1 MDLTNPTRP
10 RSVAH
15 EDMSL
20 RRGVLSRTVPQ
31 RLGKRPTNHRSRPFT
46 VSIVRYH
53 HCTSRFQ
60 SPFCF
65 FSFVPD
71 TIVVIPLYLLHCSV
85 TLLFYCSPS
94 AIVLTVDINP
104 STRYLETSVSTSC
117 LQVSLTCISLV
128 DTSLNTTCLQ
138 PCVSSLAPLSLH
150 KRSSDALARLV
161 VPSSS
166 RLTPGRDSLQ
176 NKMEG
181 TTYTPSE
188 VTRAL
193 RYIPRSLVTSIVN
206 LLCSRGIWVFKYP
219 SARPRTCARQLLY
232 PGCLTP

>member
-166 RLTPGRDSLQ
+166 RLTPGRDINASLLFLSNQ
-176 NKMEG
+176 S
-181 TTYTPSE
+181 PLSSPL
-188 VTRAL
+188 L
-193 RYIPRSLVTSIVN
+193 RLNFLSHSIKTLQRCIASIGN
-206 LLCSRGIWVFKYP
+206 HGE
-219 SARPRTCARQLLY
+219 
-232 PGCLTP
+232 

>member
-1 MDLTNPTRP
+1 MMVT
-10 RSVAH
+10 SGQASS
-15 EDMSL
+15 M
-20 RRGVLSRTVPQ
+20 SRTVPQ
-31 RLGKRPTNHRSRPFT
+31 RLGERPTNHRSRPFT

-104 STRYLETSVSTSC
+104 STCYLETSVSTSC

-166 RLTPGRDSLQ
+166 RLTPGRD
-176 NKMEG
+176 
-181 TTYTPSE
+181 
-188 VTRAL
+188 
-193 RYIPRSLVTSIVN
+193 IRSK
-206 LLCSRGIWVFKYP
+206 LLA
-219 SARPRTCARQLLY
+219 SA
-232 PGCLTP
+232 GV

>member
-104 STRYLETSVSTSC
+104 STCYLETSVSTSC

-161 VPSSS
+161 VPSSF
-166 RLTPGRDSLQ
+166 RLTPGRD
-176 NKMEG
+176 
-181 TTYTPSE
+181 
-188 VTRAL
+188 
-193 RYIPRSLVTSIVN
+193 IRSK
-206 LLCSRGIWVFKYP
+206 LLA
-219 SARPRTCARQLLY
+219 SA
-232 PGCLTP
+232 GV

>member
-104 STRYLETSVSTSC
+104 STCYLETSVSTSC

-166 RLTPGRDSLQ
+166 RLTPGRD
-176 NKMEG
+176 NERA
-181 TTYTPSE
+181 E
-188 VTRAL
+188 VAL
-193 RYIPRSLVTSIVN
+193 S
-206 LLCSRGIWVFKYP
+206 SRPV
-219 SARPRTCARQLLY
+219 
-232 PGCLTP
+232 

>member
-166 RLTPGRDSLQ
+166 RLTPGRDTQRGEASLSEELRRSAVGHDDPGRTLERVSGDPEDAERRDVFAPVRDSRRAR
-176 NKMEG
+176 EG
-181 TTYTPSE
+181 
-188 VTRAL
+188 
-193 RYIPRSLVTSIVN
+193 
-206 LLCSRGIWVFKYP
+206 CGRG
-219 SARPRTCARQLLY
+219 RRRR
-232 PGCLTP
+232 GR

>member
-104 STRYLETSVSTSC
+104 STCYLERNLPLPEEEWILCDRHC
-117 LQVSLTCISLV
+117 LCRRRTLLWTQQV
-128 DTSLNTTCLQ
+128 
-138 PCVSSLAPLSLH
+138 
-150 KRSSDALARLV
+150 
-161 VPSSS
+161 
-166 RLTPGRDSLQ
+166 
-176 NKMEG
+176 
-181 TTYTPSE
+181 
-188 VTRAL
+188 
-193 RYIPRSLVTSIVN
+193 PRH
-206 LLCSRGIWVFKYP
+206 
-219 SARPRTCARQLLY
+219 
-232 PGCLTP
+232 

>member
-10 RSVAH
+10 GSVAH

-166 RLTPGRDSLQ
+166 RLTPGRD
-176 NKMEG
+176 
-181 TTYTPSE
+181 
-188 VTRAL
+188 
-193 RYIPRSLVTSIVN
+193 IRSK
-206 LLCSRGIWVFKYP
+206 LLA
-219 SARPRTCARQLLY
+219 SA
-232 PGCLTP
+232 GV

>member
-166 RLTPGRDSLQ
+166 RLTPGCD
-176 NKMEG
+176 
-181 TTYTPSE
+181 
-188 VTRAL
+188 
-193 RYIPRSLVTSIVN
+193 IRSKL
-206 LLCSRGIWVFKYP
+206 FA
-219 SARPRTCARQLLY
+219 SA
-232 PGCLTP
+232 GV

>member
-1 MDLTNPTRP
+1 MDLTSPTRP

-166 RLTPGRDSLQ
+166 RLTPGRDTAASEIGGLMASMYLL
-176 NKMEG
+176 KHPDH
-181 TTYTPSE
+181 YTSHE
-188 VTRAL
+188 LSVEL
-193 RYIPRSLVTSIVN
+193 RVIRHCLDRYVP
-206 LLCSRGIWVFKYP
+206 IW
-219 SARPRTCARQLLY
+219 TCGYAF
-232 PGCLTP
+232 T

>member
-104 STRYLETSVSTSC
+104 STCYLETSVSTS
-117 LQVSLTCISLV
+117 
-128 DTSLNTTCLQ
+128 CLQ

-166 RLTPGRDSLQ
+166 RLTPGRDRVG
-176 NKMEG
+176 K
-181 TTYTPSE
+181 
-188 VTRAL
+188 
-193 RYIPRSLVTSIVN
+193 
-206 LLCSRGIWVFKYP
+206 
-219 SARPRTCARQLLY
+219 
-232 PGCLTP
+232 

>member
-1 MDLTNPTRP
+1 MVIIKFQAFIVSNVNAYGLV
-10 RSVAH
+10 SVSSSSTSTF
-15 EDMSL
+15 DRTL
-20 RRGVLSRTVPQ
+20 QYFLCRLLSRMVPQ

-166 RLTPGRDSLQ
+166 RLTPGRDT
-176 NKMEG
+176 E
-181 TTYTPSE
+181 
-188 VTRAL
+188 RFC
-193 RYIPRSLVTSIVN
+193 LVV
-206 LLCSRGIWVFKYP
+206 
-219 SARPRTCARQLLY
+219 A
-232 PGCLTP
+232 

>member
-117 LQVSLTCISLV
+117 FTCRYFAQYNLSPALRVEPCSTLAAQALVGRPRSPRRSLLVSL
-128 DTSLNTTCLQ
+128 D
-138 PCVSSLAPLSLH
+138 
-150 KRSSDALARLV
+150 
-161 VPSSS
+161 
-166 RLTPGRDSLQ
+166 
-176 NKMEG
+176 
-181 TTYTPSE
+181 
-188 VTRAL
+188 
-193 RYIPRSLVTSIVN
+193 PRS
-206 LLCSRGIWVFKYP
+206 RH
-219 SARPRTCARQLLY
+219 
-232 PGCLTP
+232 

>member
-104 STRYLETSVSTSC
+104 STCYLETSVSTSC

-166 RLTPGRDSLQ
+166 RLTPGRDNIHTLIKPFNPCQGSRVRVRVLRSQPLPLPLVHILTNSQGFSNPCYSL
-176 NKMEG
+176 
-181 TTYTPSE
+181 
-188 VTRAL
+188 
-193 RYIPRSLVTSIVN
+193 IV
-206 LLCSRGIWVFKYP
+206 SSY
-219 SARPRTCARQLLY
+219 
-232 PGCLTP
+232 